1 MRGIIHL
8 RGYKIV
14 PDESIHAGKYSFKAQ
29 HERERTFYFYT
40 DTKESLRMWIKLL
53 MKATI
58 IRDFASPVMS
68 SNHVATVPLD
78 VARQLRPRP
87 PSMLLNKAQQQQQ
100 QYQHF
105 EQRSHHP
112 LSLPPSAPLPATPSM
127 TMEPHPS
134 TELPMVMETV
144 LSDDDEDLIDPLQH
158 RMSHHRQGKWE
169 SADEYIDWVN
179 EHIPPIQDLSDAFKN
194 GEALILLLEALSHK
208 TVRRPQVQPG
218 TSANMMALDNI
229 VAAFKFMGREGVV
242 VDGKYTIKDV
252 FAGDQDKI
260 MDMLDAIIDWAEKN
274 GFKSTVA

>member
-1 MRGIIHL
+1 
-8 RGYKIV
+8 
-14 PDESIHAGKYSFKAQ
+14 
-29 HERERTFYFYT
+29 
-40 DTKESLRMWIKLL
+40 
-53 MKATI
+53 
-58 IRDFASPVMS
+58 MS

-242 VDGKYTIKDV
+242 VDGKYTIKGRVLHRVIWHTDFGSHCIILDV